1 MRSLK
6 CFETVNIKVLPYGF
20 SVCKVAK
27 LKPSH
32 LTSPFSFTAVTDTE
46 SSLVCIT
53 ENAPADALS
62 RSDGWRAFRVEGML
76 DFSLVGILAGIS
88 ALLAQNGISI
98 FALST
103 YDTDYILVKK
113 ENFSRALSLLGDN
126 GYGVKM

>member
-1 MRSLK
+1 MRSLR
-6 CFETVNIKVLPYGF
+6 CFKTVDIKVLPYGF
-20 SVCKVAK
+20 SVCK
-27 LKPSH
+27 LTELTPSH

-46 SSLVCIT
+46 ISLVCIT

-62 RSDGWRAFRVEGML
+62 QSDGWKAFRIEGTL

-98 FALST
+98 FAVST

-113 ENFSRALSLLGDN
+113 ENFESAISVLKCN
-126 GYGVKM
+126 GYRVSG